1 MSKAKEGYLIKNT
14 LSCVVKLCVGR
25 EATIELRNDS
35 FVTGYVVAVDGFM
48 NVTLSKVL
56 FCDPCGNR
64 RKFDEFFLQNRLIR
78 YVQIP
83 KTIDMKSALIN
94 ALAPPKRG
102 KHTPK
107 VSRARESILKKREL
121 RRLEDIENA
130 AKMKS
135 NP

>member
-1 MSKAKEGYLIKNT
+1 MIKNT
-14 LSCVVKLCVGR
+14 LSCVVKLCVGSQT
-25 EATIELRNDS
+25 TIELRNDS
-35 FVTGYVVAVDGFM
+35 FVTGKVVAVDGFM

-64 RKFDEFFLQNRLIR
+64 RMFFDEFFLQNRLIR
-78 YVQIP
+78 FVQIP
-83 KTIDMKSALIN
+83 KSIDMKTALAK

-102 KHTPK
+102 KLTPK

-130 AKMKS
+130 SKMKS